1 MRDRPLYKLL
11 LAAALVVGQWLA
23 VAHDFQHPVTASD
36 LACQVCAHGPH
47 FQAGPAA
54 LPALSSLW
62 PGSAAPVIHPPVPQ
76 LARRHTQAS
85 IRAPPADLV

>member
-36 LACQVCAHGPH
+36 LACQVCAHGQPH
-47 FQAGPAA
+47 QAGATV
-54 LPALSSLW
+54 LPSLNVPH
-62 PGSAAPVIHPPVPQ
+62 PGSDVPWVHPPAPL
-76 LARRHTQAS
+76 LAQRYTPAS
-85 IRAPPADLV
+85 IRAPPRDLV